1 MGSQVEDSR
10 YSRDQKQ
17 EEAELPLSGGTKG
30 VGGVI
35 GDHD

>member
-17 EEAELPLSGGTKG
+17 EVELLVSGGTKG
-30 VGGVI
+30 IGV
-35 GDHD
+35 